1 MSFLGGIVHGIGS
14 AVKGVGHLAEK
25 AAPYVGMIPGV
36 GTIAGGA
43 IGGLGGLAAGDG
55 LSGAVKY
62 GLEGAAGGYGG
73 AALRSLSTGGKI
85 AAAAGTLASGHPAH
99 APYEPGDYDPTG
111 GSSPSAMPDGGGT
124 NKWLMGLAGL
134 EGLNSAYLGNKASN
148 LSDDALKSVKGSYSE
163 RAPLRSAALSGLL
176 HPKAR
181 DTSNLTAIRSAV
193 PYAQLPAP
201 KAPLQLAAGG

>member
-1 MSFLGGIVHGIGS
+1 MSFLGSVVHGIGS

-62 GLEGAAGGYGG
+62 GAEGAAGGYGG

-111 GSSPSAMPDGGGT
+111 GSSLPSPEGGGT

-148 LSDDALKSVKGSYSE
+148 LSDAALKSVKGSYSE

-176 HPKAR
+176 HPQTR